1 MTQGILGDL
10 LLVYPALILGF
21 RKSSRKV
28 GRVKTSRR
36 YADWVEYWL
45 FRGVTRKTSLR
56 IVDNLRELVRPREA
70 SWFELYVPRNQTVY
84 AIESLAATGEV
95 QLEPGARQASHLHLE
110 NIRQSLSEL
119 DDFCKIHQIAL
130 PVYQVAPSK
139 LISSPEETAE
149 QALYYVRHWG
159 ERLVS
164 LQEEMHRLQQEKENL
179 RLLQKLLK
187 ALHEDDTG
195 IELFA
200 HHGDFLCKGI
210 YACPHSHPMNPVL
223 SKIVIRSYVQDEM
236 VFFLFAALP
245 DQQTD
250 VNHLLEQSDCIEVD
264 IPDWLPPGRPA
275 QEQGI
280 AERLATIEHLYHDIQ
295 HKIELHWA
303 SSELKKTL
311 ANATV
316 LRWFVDNAKE
326 VTEHGEY
333 CHVTGWSS
341 LEKPASVESVLES
354 ANIHAIVRHPFPPL
368 NSLPPVR
375 MLETWWS
382 RPFHL
387 FQAFSGT
394 PGSNEIDPGFIIP
407 IVVPL
412 LFGFMFPDVGHGL
425 ILLLVGIFFGVRQR
439 NIRFLIPCG
448 ASSIIF
454 GILFGELFGMEGL
467 LPALWFR
474 PLDEPLRVFGV
485 SLLFGFGLILTGMVF
500 SAIEARW
507 RGLGLE
513 WCARE
518 APIVGLYI
526 TAAIGIFFHTALV
539 AMPVFLI
546 WYLAG
551 SSWVQSRR
559 GKIEISVT
567 IGSLLQTVFEL
578 LLNSVSFMRIGAFAL
593 AHAGLTITV
602 IMLADNIDNEAGYL
616 LALIIGHLLVVGIEG
631 LVVFIQT
638 TRLIFFEF
646 FIRFLRVDGRPLK
659 PLAPPGMNRVDTK
672 IKSVRFDK

>member
-1 MTQGILGDL
+1 M
-10 LLVYPALILGF
+10 
-21 RKSSRKV
+21 
-28 GRVKTSRR
+28 
-36 YADWVEYWL
+36 
-45 FRGVTRKTSLR
+45 
-56 IVDNLRELVRPREA
+56 RPRA
-70 SWFELYVPRNQTVY
+70 ANWFELYVPRSQTVY

-95 QLEPGARQASHLHLE
+95 QLEPGARQAPRLHLD

-139 LISSPEETAE
+139 LLSSPEETAA
-149 QALYYVRHWG
+149 QALCHVRRWG

-164 LQEEMHRLQQEKENL
+164 LQEEMHALQQEKENL
-179 RLLQKLLK
+179 KLLQKLLK

-210 YACPHSHPMNPVL
+210 YACPHSHSINPIL
-223 SKIVIRSYVQDEM
+223 SRIVNCSYIQDET
-236 VFFLFAALP
+236 VFFLFAAPP
-245 DQQTD
+245 DRQAD
-250 VNHLLEQSDCIEVD
+250 VNHLLEQSDCIEVEV
-264 IPDWLPPGRPA
+264 PDWLPSGRSA
-275 QEQGI
+275 QERGV
-280 AERLATIEHLYHDIQ
+280 AERLATIERLYHDIQ

-303 SSELKKTL
+303 SSELKKSL

-326 VTEHGEY
+326 VTEHGQY
-333 CHVTGWSS
+333 CHVTGWST
-341 LEKPASVESVLES
+341 LEKPDSVESVLER

-375 MLETWWS
+375 ILETWWS
-382 RPFHL
+382 RPFRL
-387 FQAFSGT
+387 FRVFSGT
-394 PGSNEIDPGFIIP
+394 PGSNEIDPSFIIP

-425 ILLLVGIFFGVRQR
+425 ILLLVGIIFGVRQR

-448 ASSIIF
+448 VSSIIF

-467 LPALWFR
+467 LPVLWFR
-474 PLDEPLRVFGV
+474 PLDEPLRVFEV
-485 SLLFGFGLILTGMVF
+485 SLLVGFGLILIGMLF
-500 SAIEARW
+500 SAIEAKW
-507 RGLGLE
+507 RGVGLE
-513 WCARE
+513 WSARE

-526 TAAIGIFFHTALV
+526 TAAVGILFNKALI
-539 AMPVFLI
+539 AIPVLLV
-546 WYLAG
+546 WYLVG
-551 SSWVQSRR
+551 STWVQSRR
-559 GKIEISVT
+559 GKIDISVT

-578 LLNSVSFMRIGAFAL
+578 LLNSISFIRVGAFAL

-602 IMLADNIDNEAGYL
+602 IMLAENIDNEAGHL
-616 LALIIGHLLVVGIEG
+616 LVLVIGHLLVVGVEG

-646 FIRFLRVDGRPLK
+646 FIRFLSVEGRPLK
-659 PLAPPGMNRVDTK
+659 PLVSPGKNRADTK
-672 IKSVRFDK
+672 IKNVRLD